1 MKKSTTILLL
11 VVISFLIGCTP
22 TIKYDMVIN
31 NVGLFDGDI
40 DRGIVNIG
48 IRNDSIISISKEQL
62 NGDFIVDGTAKYLI
76 PGMVNAHV
84 HVSTLEELK
93 ESYSFGILANL
104 NMHTGLEKREL
115 EWKKMSKD
123 TVGFPFLFGSGHAA
137 TVPNGHPNQF
147 SPDMETINDSISI
160 KQWVDNRLLNNV
172 DYIKIVRDN
181 HSWMGR
187 PPLPTLSYEQIKQI
201 IDYTHSKGYKAVVHA
216 VHADDFLEIS
226 KFKPDG
232 FVHMW
237 DYKENAQLKDEDYK
251 KIAESGAFIVPT
263 SGITLKTAT
272 MDLPPFFKTFLKEN
286 ILSAN
291 ERKDI
296 IKKIYDN
303 GITIIAGTDAQQ
315 GQMNFGDDYYYEL
328 YLYKQAGLSNLEIL
342 KTATGNPAKV
352 FDIPVGT
359 IKEGTKPNMLLISGN
374 PIENLD
380 FIKKI
385 ELIWKN
391 GKTE

>member
-1 MKKSTTILLL
+1 MKKITSLLILFSIL
-11 VVISFLIGCTP
+11 FLIGCTAP
-22 TIKYDMVIN
+22 IKYDIVIK

-48 IRNDSIISISKEQL
+48 IRNDSIISISKEEL
-62 NGDFIVDGTAKYLI
+62 LGDSLMDGTSKYII
-76 PGMVNAHV
+76 PGMVNGHV

-137 TVPNGHPNQF
+137 TVPGGHPNQF

-160 KQWVDNRLLNNV
+160 EQWVDNRIINGVN
-172 DYIKIVRDN
+172 YIKIIRDN

-187 PPLPTLSYEQIKQI
+187 PPLPTLSYEQINQI

-216 VHADDFLEIS
+216 VHSNDFLEIS
-226 KFKPDG
+226 RFKPDG

-237 DYKENAQLKDEDYK
+237 DYKENAQLKVEEYK
-251 KIAESGAFIVPT
+251 MIAESGAFIVPT
-263 SGITLKTAT
+263 SGITLKSES
-272 MDLPPFFKTFLKEN
+272 MDLPPFVKSFFEEN

-291 ERKDI
+291 ERREI
-296 IKKIYDN
+296 IKKIHDS

-328 YLYKQAGLSNLEIL
+328 DLYKQAGLSNLEVL
-342 KTATGNPAKV
+342 KTATGNAAKE
-352 FDIPVGT
+352 FDIPVG
-359 IKEGTKPNMLLISGN
+359 IIEEGTKPNMLLLSGN

-380 FIKKI
+380 YLKQI
-385 ELIWKN
+385 EAIWKN

>member
-1 MKKSTTILLL
+1 MKNLTTLLL
-11 VVISFLIGCTP
+11 LIAVFIFVGCSAP
-22 TIKYDMVIN
+22 FKYDIIIN

-48 IRNDSIISISKEQL
+48 IRNDSIISISKEPLQ
-62 NGDFIVDGTAKYLI
+62 GDSIIDGTNKYVI

-115 EWKKMSKD
+115 EWKNMSKD
-123 TVGFPFLFGSGHAA
+123 SIGYPLLFGSGHAA

-147 SPDMETINDSISI
+147 SPNMETINDSISI
-160 KQWVDNRLLNNV
+160 KQWVDNRLANNV

-201 IDYTHSKGYKAVVHA
+201 IDYTHSKGYKAVIHA

-251 KIAESGAFIVPT
+251 MIAESGAFIVLT

-272 MDLPPFFKTFLKEN
+272 MDLPPFMKTFLKEN
-286 ILSAN
+286 ILNSD

-296 IKKIYDN
+296 IKKIHDY

-315 GQMNFGDDYYYEL
+315 GQMNFGNDYYYEL
-328 YLYKQAGLSNLEIL
+328 DLYKQAGLSNLEVL
-342 KTATGNPAKV
+342 KTTTGNPSKE

-359 IKEGTKPNMLLISGN
+359 IEVGTKPNMLLISGN
-374 PIENLD
+374 PIERLD

>member
-1 MKKSTTILLL
+1 MKNLTKLLL
-11 VVISFLIGCTP
+11 LIAIFIFVGCSAP
-22 TIKYDMVIN
+22 IKYDIIIK

-48 IRNDSIISISKEQL
+48 IRNDSIISISKEPL
-62 NGDFIVDGTAKYLI
+62 RGDSIIDGTHKYVM

-115 EWKKMSKD
+115 EWKNMSKD
-123 TVGFPFLFGSGHAA
+123 SIGYPLLFGSGHAA

-160 KQWVDNRLLNNV
+160 KQWVDNRLANNV

-187 PPLPTLSYEQIKQI
+187 SPLPTLSYEQIKQI

-237 DYKENAQLKDEDYK
+237 DYKENAQLKDENYK
-251 KIAESGAFIVPT
+251 MIAESGAFIVLT

-272 MDLPPFFKTFLKEN
+272 MDLPPFMKTFLKEN
-286 ILSAN
+286 ILNSD

-296 IKKIYDN
+296 IKKIHDY

-328 YLYKQAGLSNLEIL
+328 DLYKQAGLSNLEVL
-342 KTATGNPAKV
+342 KTATGNPSKE

-359 IKEGTKPNMLLISGN
+359 IETGTKPNMLLISGN
-374 PIENLD
+374 PIESLD